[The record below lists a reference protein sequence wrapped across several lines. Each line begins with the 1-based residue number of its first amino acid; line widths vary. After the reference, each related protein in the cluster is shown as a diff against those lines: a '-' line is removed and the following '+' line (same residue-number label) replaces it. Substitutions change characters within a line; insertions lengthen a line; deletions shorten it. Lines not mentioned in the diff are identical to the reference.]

1 MLFRK
6 KFSLTILDVLLIVI
20 GITLILLT
28 GYLNFSPVNTLL
40 EAIGTSLIAAGLVA
54 YLTRRFYTDDR
65 RDVIELLAPNRMVL
79 DDEYKRDKY
88 TANDIDILGIALS
101 GCLKELANDRTEK
114 MLKQILFAR
123 AHVRLLFLNPFDG
136 YVHQRALEDSIPV
149 DELQN
154 ILKQSVIYC
163 VKIFGR
169 LDKLYKNT
177 LRKNLLERDKIGSFQ
192 IRITDLCPHLTIY
205 HTDDT
210 ILWGLYTFA
219 SRGLDSPA
227 LRVPKT
233 QSAVF
238 GQLITHFDKLWDRSS
253 ENYLIRYYDPY
264 ITQFS
269 QPDTIIPDLNNPQS
283 LNRYAYALNNP
294 IRFNDPSGHCPLCA
308 PIMSTAGG
316 VIIGSIAGVSI
327 YVATTYISH
336 RQFSVDDYNS
346 ALANGIVAGA
356 LVGSGVGIVKPA
368 ISKPL
373 IGAGV
378 GMISSQMGYSTASGN
393 KYNNDEM
400 VISSTIGGL
409 SGAITSG
416 MSAGTTGGLL
426 SRAATE
432 GLAGSSQY
440 ILTERM
446 NNRTPDFRVAIRTGI
461 YSSIN
466 SLVWDSGE
474 YIGLKNPARSEF
486 FEDMVESRSLSKTLR
501 PTYVAML
508 RKSRILGG
516 FKDIFRS
523 SIAYLT
529 GSAGE

>member
-253 ENYLIRYYDPY
+253 ENYLIRYYDP
-264 ITQFS
+264 
-269 QPDTIIPDLNNPQS
+269 N
-283 LNRYAYALNNP
+283 
-294 IRFNDPSGHCPLCA
+294 
-308 PIMSTAGG
+308 
-316 VIIGSIAGVSI
+316 V
-327 YVATTYISH
+327 
-336 RQFSVDDYNS
+336 
-346 ALANGIVAGA
+346 
-356 LVGSGVGIVKPA
+356 
-368 ISKPL
+368 
-373 IGAGV
+373 
-378 GMISSQMGYSTASGN
+378 
-393 KYNNDEM
+393 
-400 VISSTIGGL
+400 
-409 SGAITSG
+409 
-416 MSAGTTGGLL
+416 
-426 SRAATE
+426 
-432 GLAGSSQY
+432 
-440 ILTERM
+440 
-446 NNRTPDFRVAIRTGI
+446 
-461 YSSIN
+461 
-466 SLVWDSGE
+466 
-474 YIGLKNPARSEF
+474 
-486 FEDMVESRSLSKTLR
+486 
-501 PTYVAML
+501 PTYNETL
-508 RKSRILGG
+508 FEQILGTDW
-516 FKDIFRS
+516 KK
-523 SIAYLT
+523 YLD
-529 GSAGE
+529 